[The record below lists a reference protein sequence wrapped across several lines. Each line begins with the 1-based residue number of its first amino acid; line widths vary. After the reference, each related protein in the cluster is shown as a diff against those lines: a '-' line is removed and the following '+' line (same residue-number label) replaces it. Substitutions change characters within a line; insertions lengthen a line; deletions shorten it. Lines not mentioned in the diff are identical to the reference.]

1 MGGNIMYSN
10 KIDELEQQINRLPKG
25 SISAKTING
34 KKYYY
39 HRYTINSK
47 RVEKY
52 IPESDVESLKA
63 QISERKILEAK
74 LKELEKEEKNFKN
87 KSDYSFNTLILIGQ
101 QLLNWAKI
109 TENYKKRDIFKQL
122 ENYIHSNI
130 QDKVFVLFGLRRTG
144 KTTMIRQMILE
155 MDEKMLSQS
164 VFIQITSRNTL
175 FEINSDLKKLEKNG
189 YKYIFIDEVT
199 LMEDFIENA
208 ALFSDIYVSSGMK
221 IILTG
226 TDSLGFIFTK
236 EQQLYDRAILLHTT
250 FIPYREF
257 ENVLNIKGIDEY
269 IQYGGTM
276 SISGNNYNINSTFA
290 TNESTNEYVNTA
302 IAKNI
307 QHSLKFYQHEGHF
320 RSLYDLYKNNELT
333 SAINRVIEDINH
345 RFTKDV
351 LTKTFKSNDL
361 SLVTNNLLRNKD
373 ESINLYENINK
384 QQVINSI
391 KTMLEILNKDEQTQ
405 TISDDQAYQIKEY
418 LLLLDMIEEIDQY
431 HFPNINKP
439 NKKIVISQPGLRYGQ
454 VETLVSSLLL
464 DEKFNNLSAIQRKI
478 ILENAMN
485 TMKGQMMED
494 IVLLESKKAYA
505 NKQIFQLQFAVG
517 EFDMVIY
524 DDKNLTCDIFE
535 IKHSNKIVAQQYQHL
550 IDKEKCT
557 QTEFRYGK
565 ITSKNVI
572 YRGEST
578 TVDDI
583 RYINV
588 EEYLNALIR

>member
-1 MGGNIMYSN
+1 MYSS
-10 KIDELEQQINRLPKG
+10 KIEELEKQIESLPKG
-25 SISAKTING
+25 AISTKTING

-39 HRYTINSK
+39 HRFNVNSK
-47 RVEKY
+47 RIEKY
-52 IPESDVESLKA
+52 IPENEVELMRSQIEKRKQLESRLK
-63 QISERKILEAK
+63 QLKKNTTVLKDEDFITYKTMILFGK
-74 LKELEKEEKNFKN
+74 
-87 KSDYSFNTLILIGQ
+87 
-101 QLLNWAKI
+101 QLQNWAKLA
-109 TENYKKRDIFKQL
+109 EKYKSREIFDQL
-122 ENYIHSNI
+122 KKYIYSED
-130 QDKVFVLFGLRRTG
+130 QDKVFILYGLRRTG

-155 MDEKMLSQS
+155 MNEEMLSQS
-164 VFIQITSRNTL
+164 AFIQITSKNTL
-175 FEINSDLKKLEKNG
+175 FDINSDLKVLEENG

-221 IILTG
+221 IVLTG
-226 TDSLGFIFTK
+226 TDSLGFIFSK

-276 SISGNNYNINSTFA
+276 SISGNNYNIASTFSSQEKA
-290 TNESTNEYVNTA
+290 DEYVNTV

-307 QHSLKFYQHEGHF
+307 QHSLKYYQHEGHF
-320 RSLYDLYKNNELT
+320 RDLYNLYQSNELT

-345 RFTKDV
+345 RFTKEV

-361 SLVTNNLLRNKD
+361 SLVANNLLRSR
-373 ESINLYENINK
+373 EEPVNLYENIDRE
-384 QQVINSI
+384 QVVNSI

-405 TISDDQAYQIKEY
+405 AITEEQAYQIKEY

-439 NKKIVISQPGLRYGQ
+439 NKKIVLSQPGLRYGQ
-454 VETLVSSLLL
+454 VEALVNSLLL
-464 DEKFNNLSAIQRKI
+464 DEKFNNLSAIQRKN
-478 ILENAMN
+478 ILERAMN
-485 TMKGQMMED
+485 TIKRQMMED
-494 IVLLESKKAYA
+494 IVLLESKKAYP
-505 NKQIFQLQFAVG
+505 NKQVFQLQFAVG

-524 DDKNLTCDIFE
+524 DSDNLTCDIYE
-535 IKHSNKIVAQQYQHL
+535 IKHSNKIVPQQYHHL
-550 IDKEKCT
+550 IDNDKCS
-557 QTEFRYGK
+557 QTEFRFGK

-578 TVDDI
+578 TVDGI
-583 RYINV
+583 RYVNV
-588 EEYLNALIR
+588 EEYLKSL